1 MRCVEKNRI
10 GSYRKEEKGA
20 IEDEKISLLKRSEG
34 FKG

>member
-20 IEDEKISLLKRSEG
+20 IEDEKISL
-34 FKG
+34 FC